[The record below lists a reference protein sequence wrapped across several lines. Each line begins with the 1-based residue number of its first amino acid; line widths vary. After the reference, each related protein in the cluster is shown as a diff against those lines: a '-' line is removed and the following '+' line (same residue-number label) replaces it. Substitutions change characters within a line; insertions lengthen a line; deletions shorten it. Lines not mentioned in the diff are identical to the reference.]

1 MLRVYR
7 PLHVWWRRAGHGPA
21 PLLALAGAGGFAF
34 QTPQSG
40 NPAPV
45 DRVADPF
52 ATGWL
57 LVDTNGDGIADFING
72 KIVVPADPTA
82 AENAAAANLAA
93 RLGFGS
99 TGLTPPVVVAADHD
113 SGGGPRILVGRAAG
127 VLKGFDLAADEGG
140 VFAVGENLAV
150 AGADDNGLL
159 AAADAYAARAPYQW
173 RVPGKKLSDIGA
185 NLAGVTYVRGKPGVH
200 RAFFRSGDQLTEA
213 PATAIEPAPAQPAV
227 AGAGGTGGGAGGTS
241 GGAQGGVAAGAAD
254 AAGGV
259 TRLDLAPLYTRR
271 GLFGAAGRIPLPASS
286 SGHLYVPAGGGRG
299 AT

>member
-1 MLRVYR
+1 MPRVFL
-7 PLHVWWRRAGHGPA
+7 PLLACRRRAGHGPT
-21 PLLALAGAGGFAF
+21 PLLTLAVASAFAF

-52 ATGWL
+52 AIGWL

-72 KIVVPADPTA
+72 KIIVPADPTA

-99 TGLTPPVVVAADHD
+99 TGLTPPVVVPADHD

-127 VLKGFDLAADEGG
+127 TLKGFDLAAEEGG
-140 VFAVGENLAV
+140 VFAVGDNLAV
-150 AGADDNGLL
+150 IGADDAGLL

-185 NLAGVTYVRGKPGVH
+185 NLVGITYVRGKAGVH
-200 RAFFRSGDQLTEA
+200 RAFFRTGDQIAEA
-213 PATAIEPAPAQPAV
+213 PASAIEPAPAQPAGG
-227 AGAGGTGGGAGGTS
+227 AALAATGGAAAAGTGAGGGA
-241 GGAQGGVAAGAAD
+241 AAD
-254 AAGGV
+254 AA
-259 TRLDLAPLYTRR
+259 
-271 GLFGAAGRIPLPASS
+271 
-286 SGHLYVPAGGGRG
+286 
-299 AT
+299 

>member
-1 MLRVYR
+1 MPRVFQ
-7 PLHVWWRRAGHGPA
+7 PLLACRRRAGHGPA
-21 PLLALAGAGGFAF
+21 PLLALAVAGAFAF

-99 TGLTPPVVVAADHD
+99 TGLTPPVVIPADRD
-113 SGGGPRILVGRAAG
+113 SGGGPRIFVGRAAG
-127 VLKGFDLAADEGG
+127 ALKGFDLAADEGG

-150 AGADDNGLL
+150 IGADD
-159 AAADAYAARAPYQW
+159 P
-173 RVPGKKLSDIGA
+173 
-185 NLAGVTYVRGKPGVH
+185 
-200 RAFFRSGDQLTEA
+200 
-213 PATAIEPAPAQPAV
+213 
-227 AGAGGTGGGAGGTS
+227 
-241 GGAQGGVAAGAAD
+241 
-254 AAGGV
+254 
-259 TRLDLAPLYTRR
+259 
-271 GLFGAAGRIPLPASS
+271 
-286 SGHLYVPAGGGRG
+286 
-299 AT
+299 